1 MKPAS
6 VSMRDRYCLITG
18 STRGLGESLTRAFWE
33 SGAHLLLVA
42 RNATDLDRQLTS
54 LEPRPGQVAL
64 GVAADLSQPDAVQGI
79 SESLR
84 SQIPRLD
91 VLINNAAVQGPIG
104 PLWRNDWHSWLA
116 AVQVDLLAPVALCH
130 AAAPWMIES
139 GGGSIINIS
148 GGGASGP
155 RPNFSAYATA
165 KSGLVRFSETLAQE
179 LQTHNVSVNCVA
191 PGAMNTQML
200 DEIIRADANVSG
212 ASEYQHAARIR
223 REGGASPD
231 NVARLC
237 LFLASAA
244 ARGITGKL
252 ISAAW
257 DPWPSLL
264 QHAADLSGSDVYTL
278 RRIVPRDRGLTWG
291 ADL

>member
-1 MKPAS
+1 M
-6 VSMRDRYCLITG
+6 TH
-18 STRGLGESLTRAFWE
+18 AFWE
-33 SGAHLLLVA
+33 SGAHLVLLA
-42 RNATDLDRQLTS
+42 RDAGDLDRQLAA
-54 LEPRPGQVAL
+54 LEPRPAQVAL
-64 GVAADLSQPDAVQGI
+64 PLAADLSQPTAVQHLV
-79 SESLR
+79 ESLR
-84 SQIPRLD
+84 SRLPRLD

-104 PLWRNDWHSWLA
+104 PLWRNDWHSWLEA
-116 AVQVDLLAPVALCH
+116 LQVDLLAPVALCH

-139 GGGSIINIS
+139 GGGSIINLS

-179 LQTHNVSVNCVA
+179 LQPYNVSVNCVA
-191 PGAMNTQML
+191 PGAMSTRML
-200 DEIIRADANVSG
+200 DDIIRAGADTSG
-212 ASEYQHAARIR
+212 AGEYDQAHRIR
-223 REGGASPD
+223 REGGASLQ
-231 NVARLC
+231 NVAGLC

-264 QHAADLSGSDVYTL
+264 QHSGDLTGSDVYTL

-291 ADL
+291 ADR